1 MDKKKAAFLAF
12 GVLMIILL
20 IKWAGLEDVIE
31 VLRGARLDYF
41 LLAIGA
47 YVAGILLW
55 ALRWRV
61 LLKSLNIHAS
71 FRVILG
77 ALFAGI
83 FVNNVTPGARGGG
96 EPVRMYY
103 LSKRS
108 DGEYGPVLA
117 TVMADRVL
125 DLIPTV
131 IMILMSTVYV
141 YTLGSWSL
149 TLILLALD
157 VLLAVLIITSLAIL
171 LNEGRTKRVS
181 YWVFNLLSRIMPNKM
196 KKYEKKFIHLIE
208 VNVPKFQGGFKLLMR
223 DKRSFFL
230 ALFYSFLSWFFVLL
244 RSYFVF
250 YSLNYQIRL
259 LDVMV
264 VQMVGIVIGLVS
276 IIPGGA
282 GLIETVN
289 SAVYVLLGIDKEVAV
304 TATLVERLI
313 SYWAP
318 TFFGGAI
325 MAHFGIKVTEEKKGL
340 TGEGEKEGEMGEAEP
355 DRERGT

>member
-1 MDKKKAAFLAF
+1 MDWKKYSLL
-12 GVLMIILL
+12 GLGLGIIALL
-20 IKWAGLEDVIE
+20 LWWAGIEDVIE
-31 VLRGARLDYF
+31 VLNGARLDYL
-41 LLAIGA
+41 LLAIAA
-47 YVAGILLW
+47 YMGGILMW
-55 ALRWRV
+55 ALRWRI
-61 LLKSLNIHAS
+61 LLGSLNIHAP
-71 FRVILG
+71 FRIIFG

-103 LSKRS
+103 LSKHS

-125 DLIPTV
+125 DLIPTA

-149 TLILLALD
+149 TLILLVLD
-157 VLLAVLIITSLAIL
+157 IFLAILVITSLSIL
-171 LNEGRTKRVS
+171 LNEKRIKRVS
-181 YWVFNLLSRIMPNKM
+181 YWIFNLLSKVMPNRM
-196 KKYEKKFIHLIE
+196 KKYENKFIHLIE
-208 VNVPKFQGGFKLLMR
+208 VNVPKFQSGFKLLIR

-230 ALFYSFLSWFFVLL
+230 ALSCSSISWFLVLL

-282 GLIETVN
+282 GLTEMIN
-289 SAVYVLLGIDKEVAV
+289 SAVYVLLGINKEIAV
-304 TATLVERLI
+304 TATLLERLI

-318 TFFGGAI
+318 TTIGAGI
-325 MAHFGIKVTEEKKGL
+325 MTHFGIKVSQDRRRP
-340 TGEGEKEGEMGEAEP
+340 EAEDDKDINDEP
-355 DRERGT
+355 Q